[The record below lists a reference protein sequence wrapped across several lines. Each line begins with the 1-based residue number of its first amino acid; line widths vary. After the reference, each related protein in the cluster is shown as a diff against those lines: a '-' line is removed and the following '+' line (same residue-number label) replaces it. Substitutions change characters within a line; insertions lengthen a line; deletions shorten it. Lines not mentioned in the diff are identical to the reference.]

1 VKTLFIEEL
10 EGGGAKIHVNAES
23 PEVSWDK
30 NPDLAAVRGVS
41 PSFWKRVAGKWVPMS
56 QDEKIATIILRH
68 EPAHAAPK
76 PVPKPSRWLREAAW
90 YLAGAITSGGALYL
104 WGAF

>member
-1 VKTLFIEEL
+1 VKTLFIEML
-10 EGGGAKIHVNAES
+10 HDGGARVHVNPEA
-23 PEVSWDK
+23 PEVSWLK
-30 NPDLAAVRGVS
+30 QPDLTAVKDVS
-41 PSFWKRVAGKWVPMS
+41 PSFWKLEGAKIVPMTS
-56 QDEKIATIILRH
+56 DEKTATIILRH

-76 PVPKPSRWLREAAW
+76 PLPKPSRWLREAAW